1 MVEEELVFSWQR
13 NGYLKLLTLK
23 VNDRMVIIKE
33 FIQCIIVSVH
43 AVHYGLEIARN
54 IYFYDI
60 LINLI
65 TKLGEKE
72 TVVKLGDSNGHAGSN
87 REEY

>member
-23 VNDRMVIIKE
+23 VNDRMVVIKE

-43 AVHYGLEIARN
+43 AVHYGLDNSQKHI
-54 IYFYDI
+54 F
-60 LINLI
+60 L
-65 TKLGEKE
+65 
-72 TVVKLGDSNGHAGSN
+72 
-87 REEY
+87 